1 MITVLFLIFGSPGC
15 FCNRAFLK
23 PGVLIS
29 YYINVNDMKSKLNFL
44 FLMSGLAL
52 LASCSS
58 QLKVTS
64 DYDKSVDFSGY
75 KTFAL
80 YPLQDKSG
88 AVSQLNQN
96 RITEAVKKQML
107 AKGFT
112 ENDAS
117 PDVLVNVVAYLKEK
131 QEVTANTNYYGYGG
145 YYRPYAWGGGMAS
158 GTTTYS
164 TYNYHDGTL
173 MIDVVDAAKKQLVWQ
188 GVGNK
193 EIDKPTKDPDERI
206 NAAVTKI
213 MAAFPPGA
221 KK

>member
-1 MITVLFLIFGSPGC
+1 LGRLVAFATGLFMNHS
-15 FCNRAFLK
+15 
-23 PGVLIS
+23 VLIS
-29 YYINVNDMKSKLNFL
+29 YYINVNDMKSKLNLL
-44 FLMSGLAL
+44 FLVGGLAL

-96 RITEAVKKQML
+96 RISEAVKKQML

-117 PDVLVNVVAYLKEK
+117 PDVLVNVVTYLKEK

-173 MIDVVDAAKKQLVWQ
+173 MIDVVDAAKKQLIWQ

-193 EIDKPTKDPDERI
+193 EIDKPTKDPDEKI
-206 NAAVTKI
+206 NAAVAKI